1 MKELESD
8 PILKAKRF
16 IETNYG
22 SNISLEDISGAAS
35 LSKYYFVRLF
45 EKETGCAPWEYLTRT
60 RVRAAM
66 QLLAGSRTTVNEIA
80 VACGFAN
87 ASGLIR
93 VFRRYTNYTPGSFRK
108 QFHAGSAAF
117 SGTNDHKDCFSL

>member
-16 IETNYG
+16 IEANYG
-22 SNISLEDISGAAS
+22 SNISLEDIAGAAS

-93 VFRRYTNYTPGSFRK
+93 VFRRYADCTPGAFRR
-108 QFHAGSAAF
+108 QFRSKPGETVCF
-117 SGTNDHKDCFSL
+117 GDHMDCFSP